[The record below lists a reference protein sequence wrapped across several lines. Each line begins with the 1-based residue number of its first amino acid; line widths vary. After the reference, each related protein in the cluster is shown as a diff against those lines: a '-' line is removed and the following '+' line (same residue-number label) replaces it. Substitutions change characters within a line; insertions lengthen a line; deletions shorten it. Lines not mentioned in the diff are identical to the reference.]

1 MPYIDHAVRSSLEDG
16 RIPSEAGELNYL
28 VTKLCDAFLM
38 KTGLSYKNLNQAIG
52 ALECAKL
59 ELYRRV
65 AAPYEDK
72 KLIANGEVYVSNT
85 SLGNVG

>member
-1 MPYIDHAVRSSLEDG
+1 MPYLEKGVRASLDQG
-16 RIPSEAGELNYL
+16 RVPSEAGELNYL

-38 KTGLSYKNLNQAIG
+38 KTGLSYKNINQAIG

-59 ELYRRV
+59 ELYRKI

-72 KLIANGEVYVSNT
+72 KEIANGAVYVTNPN
-85 SLGNVG
+85 L